1 MSQRITVFVVAFFA
15 FGNVGME
22 WIVDDTR
29 RFIVNCV
36 FNFVIMIPSGM
47 LVWRGIVVY
56 TAKQLAKAEPAIA
69 AALAARP
76 LPLAI
81 SSDARQIAR
90 NQFKNRWVSPRRIT
104 HAAQHIVKQKWV
116 VVRQGDDPL
125 QLRRPP
131 ACSFLI
137 LFRQR

>member
-76 LPLAI
+76 AT
-81 SSDARQIAR
+81 
-90 NQFKNRWVSPRRIT
+90 PR
-104 HAAQHIVKQKWV
+104 
-116 VVRQGDDPL
+116 D
-125 QLRRPP
+125 
-131 ACSFLI
+131 
-137 LFRQR
+137 